1 MKTCEQTQG
10 QTIYQHGIAV
20 WEKSKLLISGDFTN
34 FQLPDFF
41 KEHHAFIVNR
51 MHNLKIFKDYNIFH
65 DCGKPYCK
73 ILDLEGKA
81 HFPEH
86 AVESFRIAKTFIKNQ
101 HVPRLILNDMVLHTS
116 TVAQIEQLNLS
127 EKDSMTLIIT
137 AFAELH
143 ANAEMFGGQESLSF
157 KIKYKKLVKN
167 SKALFFKFLKNP
179 QHVYS
184 YVFVRNDLTSAQKAV
199 QGGHAIAEYYKLHD
213 KLHYSL
219 IYLVVKDEK
228 KLKNTVK
235 ELIEHGINFTIFREP
250 DKNNELTAVATEPL
264 NDSRRKVLK
273 RFMLLA

>member
-10 QTIYQHGIAV
+10 QTVYQHGCAV

-51 MHNLKIFKDYNIFH
+51 MHSLKIFKDYNIFH
-65 DCGKPYCK
+65 DCGKPTCK
-73 ILDLEGKA
+73 IIDSDGRV
-81 HFPEH
+81 HFPGH
-86 AVESFRIAKTFIKNQ
+86 AVESSRVAKTFIKN
-101 HVPRLILNDMVLHTS
+101 HAVSRLILNDMVLHTS
-116 TVAQIEQLNLS
+116 TVAEVERTTLS

-143 ANAEMFGGQESLSF
+143 ANAEMFGGLDSLSF
-157 KIKYKKLVKN
+157 KIKYKKLAKN
-167 SKALFFKFLKNP
+167 SKALFSKFLQNP
-179 QHVYS
+179 KHVYS
-184 YVFVRNDLTSAQKAV
+184 YVFVRNDLTNAQKAV
-199 QGGHAIAEYYKLHD
+199 QGGHALAEYYKLNN

-235 ELIEHGINFTIFREP
+235 ELIEHGINFTIFREA
-250 DKNNELTAVATEPL
+250 DKDNELTAIATEPL